1 MKMTPAQKDQL
12 VEQFRTIL
20 NTDEDVRVSMYRP
33 TALTTKPENT
43 HDSYEA
49 GKTLIVVV
57 ARGPVS
63 PLETQTIELLSDGA
77 NNFAS
82 KS

>member
-12 VEQFRTIL
+12 VEQFRSIL
-20 NTDEDVRVSMYRP
+20 NTDEDVRVSMYRQP
-33 TALTTKPENT
+33 KLTTQPEDVSDT
-43 HDSYEA
+43 YEA

-63 PLETQTIELLSDGA
+63 PLETEATKLLSEGA

-82 KS
+82 KA